1 MFDFDFTPYFDE
13 EQQAGQENYFANLGS
28 GQTNYMEDTQNVADA
43 QLLKENPGLG
53 PTPQQQETNAMF
65 TPQAKLNTTP
75 FADPADLV
83 DPAVAVEE
91 EEDELFKGP
100 QVKRTNKL
108 QGGID
113 RFLDSKEVGVF
124 KDVSTAAVQVA
135 GVANDFF
142 RQRGV
147 NEAVANNRANLTA
160 DEVYGTNEDP
170 FMKRGAWDINTGT
183 FGSEGQRTVRTN
195 MGIAKDGGG
204 INNAGFKALPPQA
217 QQNILDNMLYGG
229 DPNPGITAL
238 RKVAPQVVSKMG
250 YKGGG
255 ETINV
260 NSTILAKLI
269 AAGADIEI
277 L

>member
-1 MFDFDFTPYFDE
+1 M
-13 EQQAGQENYFANLGS
+13 
-28 GQTNYMEDTQNVADA
+28 
-43 QLLKENPGLG
+43 
-53 PTPQQQETNAMF
+53 
-65 TPQAKLNTTP
+65 
-75 FADPADLV
+75 
-83 DPAVAVEE
+83 
-91 EEDELFKGP
+91 
-100 QVKRTNKL
+100 
-108 QGGID
+108 
-113 RFLDSKEVGVF
+113 
-124 KDVSTAAVQVA
+124 
-135 GVANDFF
+135 
-142 RQRGV
+142 
-147 NEAVANNRANLTA
+147 
-160 DEVYGTNEDP
+160 YGTNEDP